1 MMVFCTSR
9 CKTQRMC
16 DEAIHSC
23 LAALR
28 FIPDW
33 FVTSRMLKK
42 FDNALHANDDTLS
55 FNDDFNKVT
64 FIANQRHILAIDFEK
79 INLDENNNFVKD
91 DPDTII
97 HVRFLASRSK
107 FEKRETLKKDK

>member
-1 MMVFCTSR
+1 
-9 CKTQRMC
+9 MC
-16 DEAIHSC
+16 DEAVHSC

-33 FVTSRMLKK
+33 FVTSKMLKK
-42 FDNALHANDDTLS
+42 FDNALHANDDTLF
-55 FNDDFNKVT
+55 FNEDFNKVT

-79 INLDENNNFVKD
+79 INLDENNNFDKD

-97 HVRFLASRSK
+97 HVRFLASGSK